1 MTIAMERDYRL
12 LWMHFDRYGRMQP
25 AAMLEIFQD
34 LAIAHAEELGIGRS
48 AMLEK
53 NVVWVVIRTKLEVL
67 REPKYNT
74 IVRARTWP
82 HSLSKFS
89 FIRDFTI
96 RDEQGELLV
105 KATQEWVL
113 MNFETRRFSSA
124 KDAYHGPH
132 DFDEARAF
140 EQKPRKISDFEIEGE
155 PAFVV
160 TPAYTDIDVNGHV
173 NNAVYPNFVM
183 NALNPGPEGSLRTF
197 QIDYRHEVLPDVP
210 LSLYVHREGE
220 SVRVKAINPEG
231 TVLFASALEYNK

>member
-74 IVRARTWP
+74 IVTARTWP

-140 EQKPRKISDFEIEGE
+140 EQKPRKISDFRQPI
-155 PAFVV
+155 P
-160 TPAYTDIDVNGHV
+160 TS
-173 NNAVYPNFVM
+173 M
-183 NALNPGPEGSLRTF
+183 
-197 QIDYRHEVLPDVP
+197 
-210 LSLYVHREGE
+210 
-220 SVRVKAINPEG
+220 
-231 TVLFASALEYNK
+231 

>member
-12 LWMHFDRYGRMQP
+12 LWMNFDRYGRMQP
-25 AAMLEIFQD
+25 AAILEIFQD
-34 LAIAHAEELGIGRS
+34 LAISHAEELGIGRA

-53 NVVWVVIRTKLEVL
+53 GVVWVVIRTKLEVL

-74 IVRARTWP
+74 VVTARTWP

-96 RDEQGELLV
+96 RDEEGELLV

-124 KDAYHGPH
+124 KDVYQGPE

-140 EQKPRKISDFEIEGE
+140 DRKPRKLPDFEVDGP
-155 PAFVV
+155 PALV
-160 TPAYTDIDVNGHV
+160 TAAAYTDIDVNGHV

-183 NALNPGPEGSLRTF
+183 DALNPGPEGSIRTF
-197 QIDYRHEVLPDVP
+197 QIDYRHEVFPDVP
-210 LSLYVHREGE
+210 LSMHVRREGDL
-220 SVRVKAINPEG
+220 VQVKAVDPEG
-231 TVLFASALEYNK
+231 VVLFASSLEYC

>member
-74 IVRARTWP
+74 IVTARTWP

-113 MNFETRRFSSA
+113 EQLSRFSSA
-124 KDAYHGPH
+124 KDAYHGSH

-231 TVLFASALEYNK
+231 TVLFASALEYQK

>member
-25 AAMLEIFQD
+25 AAILEIFQD

-74 IVRARTWP
+74 IVTARTWP

-96 RDEQGELLV
+96 CDEQGDVLV

-113 MNFETRRFSSA
+113 MNFETRKFSSA
-124 KDAYHGPH
+124 KDA
-132 DFDEARAF
+132 
-140 EQKPRKISDFEIEGE
+140 
-155 PAFVV
+155 
-160 TPAYTDIDVNGHV
+160 
-173 NNAVYPNFVM
+173 
-183 NALNPGPEGSLRTF
+183 
-197 QIDYRHEVLPDVP
+197 
-210 LSLYVHREGE
+210 
-220 SVRVKAINPEG
+220 
-231 TVLFASALEYNK
+231 